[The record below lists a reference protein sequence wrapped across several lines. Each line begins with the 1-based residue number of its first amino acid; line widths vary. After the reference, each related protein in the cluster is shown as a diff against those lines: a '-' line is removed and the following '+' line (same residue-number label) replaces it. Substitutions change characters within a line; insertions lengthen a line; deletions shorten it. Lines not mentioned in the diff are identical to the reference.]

1 MRHRQSDE
9 RELVARNVRP
19 DSRHR
24 VSLGAAVADLDDNAS
39 FNIYRDTAGRIIL
52 EPQVSIPAAEA
63 WLFKNKRALELV
75 RRGLADAAAGDVRDL
90 GSFAQYADDDET

>member
-1 MRHRQSDE
+1 MRQRQTDD

-24 VSLGAAVADLDDNAS
+24 VSLGAAIADLDDDAS
-39 FNIYRDTAGRIIL
+39 FNVYRDAAGRIIL

-63 WLFKNKRALELV
+63 WLFRNKRALDLV
-75 RRGLADAAAGDVRDL
+75 RRGLKEAAAGDVRYL
-90 GSFAQYADDDET
+90 GSFAQYADDDES